1 MAKREPA
8 YFYFPQVTEEPP
20 MFRNLREARARF
32 ETIIESSYD
41 GIYITDGSAVTMMIN
56 KSYENISG
64 LDRRE
69 LLGMRMD
76 VLVGNGVVS
85 RSGTLEALKA
95 REPVTIEQ
103 VFKTGK
109 RAVITSTPVFDDKQ
123 EVVMVVT
130 NVRDDTELHALKEEL
145 AQNREMTS
153 KYFKEIEAMRRT
165 LPPAAE
171 MIAVD
176 AAMREV
182 LQQARRVAA
191 LDVPVLLSGEQGVGK
206 AQLSQFIHERSNR
219 KGEKFVR
226 VRCKAIPPR
235 ALEGELFGYADGAGP
250 GKGRM
255 GLIEAADR
263 GTLHI
268 DEIADLPLDVQG
280 KLLRVL
286 NEQRIERIGA
296 ESAVSVDV
304 RIIAGTNQKIAEMV
318 RRKEFL
324 EDLYYRLNVVTVH
337 VPPLRE
343 RREDILPFV
352 QSFVMEFNRKYR
364 LKKRVSA
371 AAMHALKGYA
381 WLGNVRELRS
391 VVERAMLMCEGSVIE
406 TDSLSITL
414 GSELPSVMEKA
425 FESADLKALVARLEL
440 SYIEKAYERYGN
452 VRDAAKSLGIDAA
465 TLVRKRKQHKAQ
477 MAMQK

>member
-8 YFYFPQVTEEPP
+8 YFHFPQVTEEPP

-41 GIYITDGSAVTMMIN
+41 GIYITDGNAVTMMIN
-56 KSYENISG
+56 KSYEDISG

-76 VLVGNGVVS
+76 VLVGNGVIS
-85 RSGTLEALKA
+85 RSGTLEALKT

-109 RAVITSTPVFDDKQ
+109 RAIITSTPVFDDKQ
-123 EVVMVVT
+123 EIVMVVT
-130 NVRDDTELHALKEEL
+130 NVRDITELHALKEEL

-165 LPPAAE
+165 LPPPAE
-171 MIAVD
+171 MIAAD
-176 AAMREV
+176 GAMREV

-191 LDVPVLLSGEQGVGK
+191 LDIAVLLSGEQGVGK

-226 VRCKAIPPR
+226 VRFKAIPPK
-235 ALEGELFGYADGAGP
+235 ALEGELFGYADGA

-286 NEQRIERIGA
+286 NEQRIERIGG
-296 ESAVSVDV
+296 EKSLSVDV
-304 RIIAGTNQKIAEMV
+304 RIIAGTNQNIAELV
-318 RRKEFL
+318 RCKEFL
-324 EDLYYRLNVVTVH
+324 EDLYYRLNVVTID

-343 RREDILPFV
+343 RKDDIVPFV

-364 LKKRVSA
+364 MKKRFSSA
-371 AAMHALKGYA
+371 AMNALRGYS

-391 VVERAMLMCEGSVIE
+391 VVERAMLMCEGSVID
-406 TDSLSITL
+406 TGSLSIPL
-414 GSELPSVMEKA
+414 GSDTPTAPEAA
-425 FESADLKALVARLEL
+425 FESADLKALVAQLEL

-465 TLVRKRKQHKAQ
+465 TLVRKRRHHREQLAL
-477 MAMQK
+477 QK

>member
-1 MAKREPA
+1 MAKRDPA

-41 GIYITDGSAVTMMIN
+41 GIYITDGHAITMMIN
-56 KSYENISG
+56 KSYEDISG

-69 LLGMRMD
+69 LLGTRMD
-76 VLVGNGVVS
+76 VLVGSGVIS

-109 RAVITSTPVFDDKQ
+109 RAIITSTPVFDDKQ
-123 EVVMVVT
+123 EIVMVVT
-130 NVRDDTELHALKEEL
+130 NVRDVTELHALKEEL

-165 LPPAAE
+165 LPTPAE

-176 AAMREV
+176 KAMRDV
-182 LQQARRVAA
+182 LQQAKRIAT
-191 LDVPVLLSGEQGVGK
+191 LNIPVLLSGEQGVGK
-206 AQLSQFIHERSNR
+206 AQLSQYIHERSNR

-226 VRCKAIPPR
+226 VCCKSIPPK
-235 ALEGELFGYADGAGP
+235 ALEGELFGYDDGAGS

-263 GTLHI
+263 GTIHI

-280 KLLRVL
+280 KLLL
-286 NEQRIERIGA
+286 LLKEQRIERIGA
-296 ESAVSVDV
+296 EKPITVDV
-304 RIIAGTNQKIAEMV
+304 RVIAGTNHKIAEMV
-318 RRKEFL
+318 REKEFL
-324 EDLYYRLNVVTVH
+324 EELYYRLNVVTIH

-343 RREDILPFV
+343 RREDIMPFV
-352 QSFVMEFNRKYR
+352 QSFVMEVNRKYR
-364 LKKRVSA
+364 MKKRFSSA
-371 AAMHALKGYA
+371 SMSALKGYA

-391 VVERAMLMCEGSVIE
+391 VVERAMLMSEGSVIE
-406 TDSLSITL
+406 TGSLSIPL
-414 GSELPSVMEKA
+414 GSEAPSAPEKS
-425 FESADLKALVARLEL
+425 FESANLKALVAQLEL

-465 TLVRKRKQHKAQ
+465 TLVRKRRHHKERFS
-477 MAMQK
+477 MQK